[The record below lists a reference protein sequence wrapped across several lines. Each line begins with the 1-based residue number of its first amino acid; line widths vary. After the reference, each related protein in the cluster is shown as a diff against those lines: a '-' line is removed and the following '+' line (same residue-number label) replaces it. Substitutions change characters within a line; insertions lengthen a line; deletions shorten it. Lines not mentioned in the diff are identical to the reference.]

1 MLAIYIRSRR
11 KWKSRRPIS
20 DKCTEAEA
28 GLKRSMINE
37 QKHYTLR
44 KKNTETGER
53 QQRQRSRKRSVF
65 LYQQTATTTT
75 IRSTKAEQ

>member
-28 GLKRSMINE
+28 GLKRSMINA

-44 KKNTETGER
+44 KNTETGDR

>member
-28 GLKRSMINE
+28 GLKRSMINA

-44 KKNTETGER
+44 KKTLKPETGNKGNVAER
-53 QQRQRSRKRSVF
+53 EAYFCTNKPQQ
-65 LYQQTATTTT
+65 LLL
-75 IRSTKAEQ
+75 